1 MSTGHLTGKILAS
14 LALQMLMA
22 DSLRKDICATMSDFA
37 LAAPA
42 QAAKHGDSGHNTSRT
57 RCQLGWC
64 AMCGARILSLARP
77 SLHAPACHSPRTHA
91 TQTPLSGAAEQ
102 RSDRTGGFAAFSG
115 RNDDPCCGCAVGGR
129 SERPHHDGLQS
140 SGGRLQLHGG
150 SFEGHRAL
158 CGRPIIILQPKK
170 GVNTTNQPINTMC
183 DGG

>member
-1 MSTGHLTGKILAS
+1 
-14 LALQMLMA
+14 
-22 DSLRKDICATMSDFA
+22 
-37 LAAPA
+37 
-42 QAAKHGDSGHNTSRT
+42 
-57 RCQLGWC
+57 
-64 AMCGARILSLARP
+64 MCGARILSLARP

-115 RNDDPCCGCAVGGR
+115 RNDDPCRGCAVGGR
-129 SERPHHDGLQS
+129 SERPHHDGLQC